1 MMPIPKRLLI
11 HKVLLK
17 EPNEID
23 VWQDSTYTDIHLS
36 FVRLEPYGKVVIL
49 KDNTQ
54 RQLTSTMIYDCTHSR
69 PQGITFMP
77 QQKIVHRNTEYTI
90 ETVEHLYDDSKLHHI
105 ELGLV

>member
-1 MMPIPKRLLI
+1 
-11 HKVLLK
+11 
-17 EPNEID
+17 
-23 VWQDSTYTDIHLS
+23 
-36 FVRLEPYGKVVIL
+36 
-49 KDNTQ
+49 
-54 RQLTSTMIYDCTHSR
+54 MIYDCTHSR